1 MPSAASIR
9 SVKWRGGPCGA
20 DDGDASTTHAFK
32 TKTFKRPKPCLACR
46 QDVCGQAHSC
56 RACKLACHK
65 KCLCKAPAC
74 RPALSSNEQP
84 SGSKRSIASISSP
97 RSPSSASSRASSRAF
112 SYSELAMVPGGGCAD
127 ELDLTY
133 VTERI
138 ISACFPAAQRDH
150 DYGAA
155 LERTLG
161 MLRHKHGDTCL
172 ILNLSEQSH
181 DLSKMT
187 RHVVSVSWPEAHAPP
202 LEAVCRLCKSADA
215 WLGAAPAHVLVL
227 LCRGGRGKP
236 GAVVAAYMHY
246 SGACASAEQALDT
259 FAMRKFYE
267 DKALP
272 VSHPSQQRY
281 VNYFGQ
287 LLAGVIKMN
296 SAPLFLHH
304 VLISGVSSYD
314 ANLDCC
320 CLFIKVYQ
328 GMQLVCTSGV
338 YDVRQGSTDQLCIG
352 IQPALMLKGDIL
364 VKCYHKRF
372 GSAGRD
378 EVFRVQ
384 FHTGAVQGLPLC
396 FAKHE
401 LDHANTDERFP
412 QQGKVE
418 FKLSTRPE
426 SSKDCVELPNGPG
439 VRVRYGSSDPLVRWD
454 SYESFV
460 NAHRDSDGARGP
472 LDGGVYA
479 SVRSTARSPHR
490 RGPGHTS
497 NSNNNGTAG
506 VGAPS
511 LGGGR
516 PGAHQQQQQHQQHQ
530 QQQHARSRSADSG
543 NSSASARTDH
553 TDRVPPSPRRGDPAA
568 MAGRVGRPGG
578 GFGGVAGAGG
588 RYTVPALVH
597 VNGTRGGGFTGAPA
611 LRETDILDDEPG
623 YSPAPATPH
632 PRQAPA
638 EARYYGYRPPAAH
651 EARVSFQQQQPPP
664 PPEHYQRYQPL
675 QQPQQLYQLEHY
687 QLHQQQQ
694 QRQSGHAAVPESWGW
709 LPAGTGAGEAP
720 RAWDAAPAGTDASVA
735 QLNLLMLDLD
745 PGFLTPAAGTHEA
758 HGAHGAHGAHEA
770 HGAHG
775 AHGGYEAHGT
785 HGAHGG
791 YGDHGIHGGHGAHG
805 GYGDHGIHGAH
816 GAHGA
821 HGTHGGYG
829 DHGIHGGYGSTS
841 GGGGGASPCGE
852 YNAMLQGRLES
863 GGSPLPTLRLRSHS
877 APGPRPMGPGLQT
890 RVESMRRR
898 AASVG
903 PREEGEA
910 EGGGATGARHDAACV
925 PAPREEYGGTPLGAH
940 RAPSPY
946 SHSPTP
952 GYATGPPTPTFPVAP
967 PTPYTQL
974 RSHSRPLAYSPG
986 EDSPIGSPTSLTGA
1000 GQLSSP
1006 AAFASHSSG
1015 SSSLERGSPAHQQ
1028 HHHQQQPQLQ
1038 QQQPQQQQ
1046 LQQPALRM
1054 ATPSPDFSG
1063 YFAEGSVGF
1072 GDAFGTAQAYPFRPR
1087 ASPVPRLG
1095 DLTDGPPDGPR
1106 QHLGSHPGHRPA
1118 GPAGAG
1124 AWRGGPAGPGFGG
1137 PATPDSPRPCRRN
1150 VATNTPPP
1158 PASPALAGPGGGAV
1172 WRDGGPGG
1180 PVPHNGRASP
1190 ETRRVAGGALATAPP
1205 SPPRRSGPSPAPP
1218 TYAPIGGSGGYPAF
1232 ETGAPAAPAWEGGW
1246 AGRHGAAA
1254 GYDGAVPAG
1263 SPPSTGPSTPSGSFA
1278 DVSTDYA
1285 GGGVPQHDTLKY
1297 SSGGSLSGD
1306 MSAKTRANV
1315 KFVQDTSKYWYKPE
1329 MSRDQ
1334 AIAVL
1339 RAREPGAFVV
1349 RDSHSFRGAYGLAMK
1364 VATAPPGVPHP
1375 NKSGD
1380 GTNELVRHFLIES
1393 CAKGVRLKGCPNE
1406 PVFGSL
1412 TALVYQHS
1420 ITPLALP
1427 CKLAIPSHDPLDAA
1441 LEPVAREP
1449 TASPAVVPSS
1459 VSELLRQGA
1468 ACNVLFLGVV
1478 EMESLTGPLAVGKA
1492 VSETLT
1498 QSPAPTPTVVHF
1510 KVSDQ
1515 GITLTDNQRRLFFR
1529 RHYPVSTV
1537 TFCDL
1542 DPQNR
1547 RWRRENGNNAAV
1559 FGFVARKQG
1568 SVSDNMCHLFAELD
1582 PEQPA
1587 SAIVN
1592 FVSKVM
1598 IGSTR

>member
-1 MPSAASIR
+1 MPSAASTR
-9 SVKWRGGPCGA
+9 SVKSRGGPCGT

-74 RPALSSNEQP
+74 RPALSNEQP
-84 SGSKRSIASISSP
+84 SGSKRSIASISAP

-112 SYSELAMVPGGGCAD
+112 SYSELAMLPGSGCAD

-138 ISACFPAAQRDH
+138 ISACFPTAQRDD

-172 ILNLSEQSH
+172 ILNLSEQNH

-187 RHVVSVSWPEAHAPP
+187 RHVVSVSWPEDHAPP

-236 GAVVAAYMHY
+236 GTVVAAYMHY
-246 SGACASAEQALDT
+246 SGVCASAEQALDT

-272 VSHPSQQRY
+272 VSHPSQKRY

-338 YDVRQGSTDQLCIG
+338 YDVQQGSTAQLCIG

-460 NAHRDSDGARGP
+460 NAHRDSDVARGP
-472 LDGGVYA
+472 LDGGLYA

-490 RGPGHTS
+490 RGPGPTT
-497 NSNNNGTAG
+497 NNNNGAG
-506 VGAPS
+506 AGTLS

-516 PGAHQQQQQHQQHQ
+516 PGAHQQHQQQQQHQQHHQQQQQHQQHQQNQQQQHQQHQQHQQQHQQHQQQHQ

-568 MAGRVGRPGG
+568 MAGRAGRPGG

-597 VNGTRGGGFTGAPA
+597 VNGGAAGAPA

-623 YSPAPATPH
+623 YSPAPATPD
-632 PRQAPA
+632 PRQASA
-638 EARYYGYRPPAAH
+638 KAHYYGYRPPAAH
-651 EARVSFQQQQPPP
+651 EARVSFQQQPSPPP
-664 PPEHYQRYQPL
+664 PPEHYRHYQPL

-694 QRQSGHAAVPESWGW
+694 QLQRQPSGHAAVPESWGW
-709 LPAGTGAGEAP
+709 LPAGAGEAS
-720 RAWDAAPAGTDASVA
+720 REWNAAPAGTDASVA

-745 PGFLTPAAGTHEA
+745 PGFLMPAAGTH
-758 HGAHGAHGAHEA
+758 
-770 HGAHG
+770 
-775 AHGGYEAHGT
+775 GGH
-785 HGAHGG
+785 
-791 YGDHGIHGGHGAHG
+791 GDHGDHGGHGDHGTHEGHG
-805 GYGDHGIHGAH
+805 GHGD
-816 GAHGA
+816 

-829 DHGIHGGYGSTS
+829 STS
-841 GGGGGASPCGE
+841 GGGASPCGE

-863 GGSPLPTLRLRSHS
+863 GSSPLPTLRLRSHS

-903 PREEGEA
+903 PREDGEA
-910 EGGGATGARHDAACV
+910 EGGGAAGAHHDAACV
-925 PAPREEYGGTPLGAH
+925 PAPREEYGAPLGAH
-940 RAPSPY
+940 RGPSPY
-946 SHSPTP
+946 SHSPTQ

-986 EDSPIGSPTSLTGA
+986 EDSPIGSPPSLTGA

-1015 SSSLERGSPAHQQ
+1015 SSSSLERGSSVHQQ
-1028 HHHQQQPQLQ
+1028 HHHQQPQLQ
-1038 QQQPQQQQ
+1038 QP
-1046 LQQPALRM
+1046 PLRM

-1072 GDAFGTAQAYPFRPR
+1072 GDAFGTAQAYPSRAR
-1087 ASPVPRLG
+1087 ASPGPRLG

-1106 QHLGSHPGHRPA
+1106 HRLGGHPGHHPA

-1150 VATNTPPP
+1150 VATNTPPSASP
-1158 PASPALAGPGGGAV
+1158 APASPGGGGGGTV

-1180 PVPHNGRASP
+1180 PVPRNGRASP
-1190 ETRRVAGGALATAPP
+1190 EPRRVAGGAVAMAPP
-1205 SPPRRSGPSPAPP
+1205 SPPRRSGPSPVPP
-1218 TYAPIGGSGGYPAF
+1218 MYTPTGGIGGYPGF
-1232 ETGAPAAPAWEGGW
+1232 ETGAPSALSWEGAW
-1246 AGRHGAAA
+1246 AGRHGAASA
-1254 GYDGAVPAG
+1254 GYDGAAAAPAG

-1278 DVSTDYA
+1278 NVSTDYA
-1285 GGGVPQHDTLKY
+1285 GGGLPQHDTFKY

-1339 RAREPGAFVV
+1339 REREPGAFVV

-1364 VATAPPGVPHP
+1364 VATAPPGVPQP
-1375 NKSGD
+1375 NKTGD
-1380 GTNELVRHFLIES
+1380 GTSELVRHFLIES

-1427 CKLAIPSHDPLDAA
+1427 CKLAIPSHDPLDVA

-1449 TASPAVVPSS
+1449 TASPPVVPSS